1 MLQHLWAVR
10 MRPAKISKLQHEIL
24 YLLDR
29 IGPSVEIGRLAK
41 FVTVTQHQS
50 RIRKCLEEMQEKA
63 WAVSDHGL
71 RWTIANGGKSLL
83 LEAE

>member
-1 MLQHLWAVR
+1 MNNSNFCVPRGTELQ
-10 MRPAKISKLQHEIL
+10 MEIL
-24 YLLDR
+24 SLLNR

-41 FVTVTQHQS
+41 FVKATRHPS

-83 LEAE
+83 EAE

>member
-1 MLQHLWAVR
+1 MNNLNASVPCGTRLQ
-10 MRPAKISKLQHEIL
+10 IEIL
-24 YLLDR
+24 DLLNR

-41 FVTVTQHQS
+41 FVTVTRHQS

-63 WAVSDHGL
+63 WAVSDHSL

-83 LEAE
+83 EAE